1 MVSHLLLKTA
11 KCACPATH
19 ISNLNPSAGII
30 PSQHTD
36 FVMLPILYLSQ
47 TLSSFITRGRRGY
60 RLIVSVLLVSGLA
73 SCGNLDQYDITLN
86 DRTLYTSRNLFE
98 DYYLP
103 DVALSN
109 CVTQAIEDGQV
120 FTVSGLEVLNC
131 SEAGIESLSGLSR
144 FSGLKRLKLTDN
156 NIRNLVE
163 LSKLTQ
169 LEELRIEGNNVV
181 DIVPLTALPSLNLVS
196 IDDNPALQCHS
207 LVRFRGEVRVIAPE
221 HCSS

>member
-1 MVSHLLLKTA
+1 
-11 KCACPATH
+11 
-19 ISNLNPSAGII
+19 
-30 PSQHTD
+30 
-36 FVMLPILYLSQ
+36 MLQILYLLQ
-47 TLSSFITRGRRGY
+47 TVSSFTARWRRGY
-60 RLIVSVLLVSGLA
+60 RLIVSVLLASGLT

-86 DRTLYTSRNLFE
+86 DRTLYTPTDLFE

-120 FTVSGLEVLNC
+120 FVAGGLEVLNC

-144 FSGLKRLKLTDN
+144 FSGLKRLKLTHND
-156 NIRNLVE
+156 IRNLVE

-169 LEELRIEGNNVV
+169 LEEVRLDGNKIV
-181 DIVPLTALPSLNLVS
+181 DIVPLTVLPSLNLVS
-196 IDDNPALQCHS
+196 LYDNPALQCHS
-207 LVRFRGEVRVIAPE
+207 LVSFRGRVEIIAPE

>member
-1 MVSHLLLKTA
+1 
-11 KCACPATH
+11 
-19 ISNLNPSAGII
+19 
-30 PSQHTD
+30 
-36 FVMLPILYLSQ
+36 MLPILYLSQ
-47 TLSSFITRGRRGY
+47 TLSSFTERWRRGY
-60 RLIVSVLLVSGLA
+60 RLIISVLLAGGLA
-73 SCGNLDQYDITLN
+73 SCESLDQYEITLN
-86 DRTLYTSRNLFE
+86 ERTLYTPRDLFE

-109 CVTQAIEDGQV
+109 RVTQAIEDGQV
-120 FTVSGLEVLNC
+120 YVAGGLEVLNC

-169 LEELRIEGNNVV
+169 LEELRLDGNNVV
-181 DIVPLTALPSLNLVS
+181 DIVPLTVLPNLNVVSLE
-196 IDDNPALQCHS
+196 DNPALQCHS
-207 LVRFRGEVRVIAPE
+207 LARFRGDVEIIAPE

>member
-1 MVSHLLLKTA
+1 
-11 KCACPATH
+11 
-19 ISNLNPSAGII
+19 
-30 PSQHTD
+30 
-36 FVMLPILYLSQ
+36 MLPILYSSQ
-47 TLSSFITRGRRGY
+47 TLSSFTARWRRGY
-60 RLIVSVLLVSGLA
+60 RLIVSVLLASGLA

-86 DRTLYTSRNLFE
+86 DRTLYTPRELFE

-103 DVALSN
+103 DIALSN
-109 CVTQAIEDGQV
+109 CVTQAIEDSQV
-120 FTVSGLEVLNC
+120 FVAGGLEVLSC

-169 LEELRIEGNNVV
+169 LEELRLEGNDIV
-181 DIVPLTALPSLNLVS
+181 DIVPLTVLPSLNLVS
-196 IDDNPALQCHS
+196 LEDNPALQCHS
-207 LVRFRGEVRVIAPE
+207 LARFRAEVRVIAPE

>member
-1 MVSHLLLKTA
+1 MVSHLLTKTA
-11 KCACPATH
+11 KCARPATRT
-19 ISNLNPSAGII
+19 SNLNASAGII

-47 TLSSFITRGRRGY
+47 TSSSFTERWRRGY
-60 RLIVSVLLVSGLA
+60 RLIISVLLASGLA

-86 DRTLYTSRNLFE
+86 DRTLYTPRDLFE

-120 FTVSGLEVLNC
+120 YVAGGLEVLNC

-144 FSGLKRLKLTDN
+144 FSGLKRLKLTGN

-169 LEELRIEGNNVV
+169 LKELRLEGNNIV
-181 DIVPLTALPSLNLVS
+181 DIVPLTVLPSLNLVS
-196 IDDNPALQCHS
+196 LEDNPALQCHG
-207 LVRFRGEVRVIAPE
+207 LARFHGGVEIIAPE